1 MIDIPTHPIETVAP
15 ITGMP
20 ITLAQTCWC
29 PFVGLTSMSP
39 AADKMVTTR
48 GVRLRYGDPESQIQQ
63 AFKCITTGCMSWIA
77 DASAPTT
84 HGTCRLI
91 TGAGLKA

>member
-1 MIDIPTHPIETVAP
+1 MTDIPDKVAP

-20 ITLAQTCWC
+20 ITMAQTCWC
-29 PFVGLTSMSP
+29 PFVNVSPIAGADHMTTS
-39 AADKMVTTR
+39 R
-48 GVRLRYGDPESQIQQ
+48 GVRLRYGDTDAQITQ
-63 AFKCITTGCMSWIA
+63 AFNCITTRCMSWIA
-77 DASAPTT
+77 DSAAPTT